1 VTGGTPAAATPD
13 PALVELARLKTK
25 AKVDPPKAARAAK
38 AAVAAAKLGKRPAL
52 TAAYGIRV
60 GTHRSAAEARRAAQ
74 VALRLA
80 PAALRGTFVGV
91 HSAKQGKTVVFR
103 GQLVGIA
110 RDDAE
115 AACKQLRKRK
125 QACEIVRASPVTLA
139 SN

>member
-1 VTGGTPAAATPD
+1 
-13 PALVELARLKTK
+13 
-25 AKVDPPKAARAAK
+25 
-38 AAVAAAKLGKRPAL
+38 
-52 TAAYGIRV
+52 
-60 GTHRSAAEARRAAQ
+60 
-74 VALRLA
+74 
-80 PAALRGTFVGV
+80 V